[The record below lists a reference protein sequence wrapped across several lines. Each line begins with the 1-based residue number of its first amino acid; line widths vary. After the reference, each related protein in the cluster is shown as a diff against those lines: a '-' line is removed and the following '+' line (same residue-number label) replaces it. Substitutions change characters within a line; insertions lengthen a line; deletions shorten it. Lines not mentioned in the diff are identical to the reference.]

1 MRKSSPLQYRAASI
15 GDHEP
20 DHVNRPAAAMRRNY
34 ESARERVIERLERHR
49 KRMAESDYLM
59 KNGS

>member
-20 DHVNRPAAAMRRNY
+20 ITSTGPAAMRRNY